1 MKKRLMLET
10 PRIFVSKRRI
20 QEKKKKRNS
29 KEGDP
34 KEDGDVGNADEWLRR
49 EGKVTT
55 EDPRAVWAAGEYHSL
70 HNSF

>member
-20 QEKKKKRNS
+20 QEKKKKKRNS

-34 KEDGDVGNADEWLRR
+34 KEDGDAGNADE
-49 EGKVTT
+49 
-55 EDPRAVWAAGEYHSL
+55 
-70 HNSF
+70 

>member
-20 QEKKKKRNS
+20 QGKKKRNS

-34 KEDGDVGNADEWLRR
+34 KEDGDAGNADE
-49 EGKVTT
+49 
-55 EDPRAVWAAGEYHSL
+55 
-70 HNSF
+70 